1 MLLDPFRS
9 VFIPLFLAVSLLSN
23 CAASEQGTSTP
34 SGEALGVRIG
44 PLVDLLHV
52 QTGRDK
58 VKSLADS
65 SGQIHVFIASSELQ
79 QIIEVVVRGNKVVE
93 QRIIR
98 TGVSPALIDAAFDRN
113 GRLHLLIDSELF
125 ILEEGSWRSS
135 DRTPWNDVGLKVAN
149 ARFVPNAPDL
159 IWVFQVSGSEVGAP
173 RRVDIYALG
182 GPGGAIIWPWVTQ
195 GSRTVVVGSTSS
207 GYGPWIAVEP
217 EGKEDS
223 EIVGLDAD
231 RRGNV
236 YFIYRLTHGGL
247 GDQAVYRYARI
258 GADAF
263 TFSGN
268 RDTSVPDMKPKATQA
283 ASIVGKPVPMKGLH
297 QWLSVDPDSGTAF
310 VSLRFVVT
318 GDSWSDAIS
327 WPLKGVK
334 LWNVRTAADQG
345 DDFHLFALE
354 RPGQSSFGKGY
365 PVQYLR
371 LSKGSWSPPLEVGMA
386 DVSTA
391 FGFTGDAL
399 SIVRTADGKVFLS
412 WPTENAI
419 VGRWIE
425 PIR

>member
-1 MLLDPFRS
+1 MYIDLFRPIL
-9 VFIPLFLAVSLLSN
+9 VPLFLALNLLFN
-23 CAASEQGTSTP
+23 CAASEQATSTP
-34 SGEALGVRIG
+34 SSELLGGRVG
-44 PLVDLLHV
+44 PLIELLQV
-52 QTGRDK
+52 KTGRDK
-58 VKSLADS
+58 VISLADS
-65 SGQIHVFIASSELQ
+65 SGQVHVFIASSELQ
-79 QIIEVVVRGNKVVE
+79 QVSEVIVRGNKVAE

-98 TGVSPALIDAAFDRN
+98 TGVSAALIDAEFDRT
-113 GRLHLLIDSELF
+113 GRLHLLVDSELF
-125 ILEEGSWRSS
+125 VLEEGNWKRS
-135 DRTPWNDVGLKVAN
+135 DRTPWNDIGLKVTN

-159 IWVFQVSGSEVGAP
+159 IWVFQVSGSELAAP
-173 RRVDIYALG
+173 RRVDVYGIVGSVG
-182 GPGGAIIWPWVTQ
+182 GFFWPWVTQ
-195 GSRTVVVGSTSS
+195 GSRTVLVGSNPS
-207 GYGPWIAVEP
+207 GYGQWIAVEP

-247 GDQAVYRYARI
+247 GDQAEYRYARI
-258 GADAF
+258 SAETF
-263 TFSGN
+263 TISAN
-268 RDTSVPDMKPKATQA
+268 RDPNAPDTKPKAMQA
-283 ASIVGKPVPMKGLH
+283 VSMVGKPVPMKGLH

-310 VSLRFVVT
+310 VSLRFIVN
-318 GDSWSDAIS
+318 GDSWSEAIS

-371 LSKGSWSPPLEVGMA
+371 LSKGSWSPPLEVGVA
-386 DVSTA
+386 DVSTV

-399 SIVRTADGKVFLS
+399 SIARTADGKVFLS

-419 VGRWIE
+419 VGRWVE
-425 PIR
+425 PLR